1 MKGRIIVD
9 IEEIPEDCYQCDQ
22 PDECGYCH
30 WVGKYIDH
38 CGEIGKKH
46 PLCPIEPWE
55 GGKIMDAVEYL
66 KAKARMT
73 EKGASYACNI
83 FCENCPIGIENNRT
97 DMNCKRFEAY
107 YPERAVEIVEKWA
120 AEHPKKTRQSEFL
133 KMFPRVPMK
142 NGLLLTN
149 PCWVDST
156 VKCLKQKSDGVYEDA
171 PEKCVECRRKYW
183 LVEVE

>member
-107 YPERAVEIVEKWA
+107 YPERAVEIVEKWTN
-120 AEHPKKTRQSEFL
+120 EHPVKTRQSEFL
-133 KMFPRVPMK
+133 KMFPRVITDDEGVIYMDPCDVDTSYENE
-142 NGLLLTN
+142 NGCGN
-149 PCWVDST
+149 IACCDC
-156 VKCLKQKSDGVYEDA
+156 KKE
-171 PEKCVECRRKYW
+171 YW
-183 LVEVE
+183 LTEVE